1 MNVENHHHPENIP
14 PVSIEEIE
22 IPLVYHRHPI
32 NLLWPGVFSTLAIVM
47 VLIMAISLPLMG
59 IIDLSLYLLHLV
71 LFAGILIFLIISY
84 FFMNWAFWFFDVWI
98 ISKDKMIDLELV
110 RLFLYRR
117 SELDLRQVQDIRVEV
132 SGLIANVF
140 HLGNISIQSAS
151 KIENPI
157 KLMSIYE
164 PYKVAQ
170 KISVLVK
177 AAVDEIGRAEIAEQP
192 LEI

>member
-1 MNVENHHHPENIP
+1 MNNNNHHNIENIQP
-14 PVSIEEIE
+14 IALEEIRV
-22 IPLVYHRHPI
+22 PLIYHRHPI
-32 NLLWPGVFSTLAIVM
+32 NLLWPGIFSALAIGTI
-47 VLIMAISLPLMG
+47 VLMAVTLPLMG
-59 IIDLSLYLLHLV
+59 IMELPLYLPYIV
-71 LFAGILIFLIISY
+71 LFAGILIFLVISY

-98 ISKDKMIDLELV
+98 ISKDRVVDLELV

-132 SGLIANVF
+132 SGLIANAF
-140 HLGNISIQSAS
+140 RLGNISIQSAS
-151 KIENPI
+151 KIETPV

-177 AAVDEIGRAEIAEQP
+177 AAVDEMGHLESSEQP
-192 LEI
+192 PE